1 MKVGVLGG
9 GPAGLFSAWL
19 LQQRGM
25 DVVLFEAQG
34 QVGGI
39 SRSFTWHDFTCDLGA
54 HRLFVQ
60 DETVLRQLLSLV
72 PMGRHL
78 RRSQI
83 YLDSKWV
90 HDPVNVM
97 EILYRY
103 SPKLA
108 VEIMGGYLLRPREM
122 PVDSFNAF
130 VHQKYGVPLNRF
142 FFSPYTEKLFGISG
156 DEISADW
163 ARRKVRI
170 SGPLDFVR
178 ESSKKHFSYF
188 YYPVRGGYGA
198 IIDRVYRDLRE
209 QVRLNAPVVSLE
221 ARDDFGVNAVIYE
234 QDGARLREPVDAVI
248 ATISLPAVG
257 RTLGF
262 EFALNYRGVDFIYL
276 LIDRPLLSDNH
287 WVYFMDK
294 DAAINRLVEFKN
306 LSPVDQPPDRTV
318 VCAEVT
324 SAWDDV
330 TEQVQADLIHSGLLT
345 RDEILD
351 TLLLHQDFGYPVY
364 DLDYARNL
372 ETVHETLG
380 RFDNLHF
387 VGRSAEFEHL
397 ELDDIYAS
405 ALALAN
411 ELAPGSA
418 VTEQQEAAMEMQSSA
433 PLVYA
438 VVLTFNHYEDTHES
452 LTSIQQLNYK
462 NLKIL
467 VVDNGS
473 TDGTPEK
480 VQADF
485 PEVEV
490 IETGHNLG
498 VPWGYNVGFSY
509 TLQAGAEYVLMLNND
524 TVVDP
529 QLLMHLM
536 AAGEPDPQAGI
547 MVPKI
552 LYYDDPEVVW
562 SVGGRYR
569 KFPPAHVILGQ
580 DRPSSEF
587 DEPFYLEYA
596 LSCGLLIHRRAF
608 ESAGLFDPGYFFF
621 FDDWDFTHRVRAHGL
636 HIIFVPEAE
645 MWHKVSKSTR
655 DSNKASFFWK
665 TWGESSARFYRRHG
679 RPVWLSLPVHIG
691 YIMVR
696 EFIKGNGRMLKH
708 FWAGVRAGLSK
719 PLGPIPPADSIPLPS
734 AQLRVPEKS

>member
-1 MKVGVLGG
+1 VKIGILGG
-9 GPAGLFSAWL
+9 GPAGLFSGWM
-19 LQQRGM
+19 LQQRGV
-25 DVVLFEAQG
+25 DVVVFEAAAE
-34 QVGGI
+34 VGGI
-39 SRSFTWHDFTCDLGA
+39 SRSFEWHGFTCDLGT
-54 HRLFVQ
+54 HRLFTQ
-60 DETVLRQLLSLV
+60 NESVLRQLLALV

-83 YLDSKWV
+83 YLGGKWLR
-90 HDPVNVM
+90 DPVNVV

-108 VEIMGGYLLRPREM
+108 AEIIGGYLFRPRGI
-122 PVDSFNAF
+122 PVDSFNAY
-130 VHQKYGVPLNRF
+130 VHQKYGVPLSRF
-142 FFSPYTEKLFGISG
+142 FFSPYTEKLFGIPG

-170 SGPLDFVR
+170 SGPLDFLR
-178 ESSKKHFSYF
+178 ESSKKQFSYF

-198 IIDRVYRDLRE
+198 IIDRVYHDLHE

-221 ARDDFGVNAVIYE
+221 SRDDSNVNAVIYR
-234 QDGARLREPVDAVI
+234 QDGARRREPVDAVI

-257 RTLGF
+257 QALGF
-262 EFALNYRGVDFIYL
+262 EFTLNYRSVDFVYL
-276 LIDRPLLSDNH
+276 LIDRSLLSDNH
-287 WVYFMDK
+287 WIYFMDK
-294 DAAINRLVEFKN
+294 DIAINRLVEFKN
-306 LSPVDQPPDRTV
+306 LSPVDQPPERTV

-324 SAWDDV
+324 STWDDV
-330 TEQVQADLIHSGLLT
+330 VDQVQADLIRSGLLT
-345 RDEILD
+345 RDEVLD
-351 TLLLHQDFGYPVY
+351 TLELHQDFGYPVY

-372 ETVHETLG
+372 ATVHKTLG

-397 ELDDIYAS
+397 ELDDIYGS
-405 ALALAN
+405 ALALTN
-411 ELAPGSA
+411 ELVP
-418 VTEQQEAAMEMQSSA
+418 VEMITPQQEAGMETQSSV

-438 VVLTFNHYEDTHES
+438 VVLTFNHYEDTHECLS
-452 LTSIQQLNYK
+452 SIQQVNYD
-462 NLKIL
+462 NLKVL

-480 VQADF
+480 VQANF

-490 IETGHNLG
+490 IGTGHNLG
-498 VPWGYNVGFSY
+498 VPWGYNVGFSFA
-509 TLQAGAEYVLMLNND
+509 LQSGAEYVLMLNND
-524 TVVDP
+524 TIVDP
-529 QLLMHLM
+529 QILAHLI
-536 AAGEPDPQAGI
+536 AASEPDPQAGI
-547 MVPKI
+547 IVPKI
-552 LYYDDPEVVW
+552 LYYDDPGVVW

-587 DEPFYLEYA
+587 DESFYLEYA

-636 HIIFVPEAE
+636 HIIFVPEAK

-679 RPVWLSLPVHIG
+679 QPVWLSLLVHIG

-708 FWAGVRAGLSK
+708 FWMGVRAGLSK
-719 PLGPIPPADSIPLPS
+719 PLGPIPSADSIPLPS
-734 AQLRVPEKS
+734 AKLRAPEKS

>member
-1 MKVGVLGG
+1 
-9 GPAGLFSAWL
+9 
-19 LQQRGM
+19 
-25 DVVLFEAQG
+25 
-34 QVGGI
+34 
-39 SRSFTWHDFTCDLGA
+39 
-54 HRLFVQ
+54 
-60 DETVLRQLLSLV
+60 
-72 PMGRHL
+72 
-78 RRSQI
+78 
-83 YLDSKWV
+83 
-90 HDPVNVM
+90 
-97 EILYRY
+97 
-103 SPKLA
+103 
-108 VEIMGGYLLRPREM
+108 M

-170 SGPLDFVR
+170 SGLLDFLR

-198 IIDRVYRDLRE
+198 IIDRVYRDLRA
-209 QVRLNAPVVSLE
+209 QVRLNAPLVSLE
-221 ARDDFGVNAVIYE
+221 VRDDASVDAVIYE
-234 QDGARLREPVDAVI
+234 QDGAHRRESVDAVI

-257 RTLGF
+257 RALGF
-262 EFALNYRGVDFIYL
+262 EFALNYRGVDFVYL
-276 LIDRPLLSDNH
+276 LIDRPLLSDKH
-287 WVYFMDK
+287 WIYFMDK

-324 SAWDDV
+324 SAWDSV
-330 TEQVQADLIHSGLLT
+330 AEQVQADLIRSGLLT
-345 RDEILD
+345 QDEVLD
-351 TLLLHQDFGYPVY
+351 TLVLHQDFGYPVY

-372 ETVHETLG
+372 ATVRERLG
-380 RFDNLHF
+380 RFDNLHL

-411 ELAPGSA
+411 ELAPVGA
-418 VTEQQEAAMEMQSSA
+418 MTEQQETRMETKSSA

-438 VVLTFNHYEDTHES
+438 VVLTFNHYEDTYEC
-452 LTSIQQLNYK
+452 LTSIQELNYES
-462 NLKIL
+462 LKIL

-473 TDGTPEK
+473 TDGTPEE

-509 TLQAGAEYVLMLNND
+509 ALQAGAEYVLMLNND

-529 QLLMHLM
+529 QLLTHLM
-536 AAGEPDPQAGI
+536 VAGEPDPQAGI

-569 KFPPAHVILGQ
+569 TFPPAHVILGQ

-621 FDDWDFTHRVRAHGL
+621 FDDWDFTHRVRASGL

-645 MWHKVSKSTR
+645 MWHKISKSTR

-679 RPVWLSLPVHIG
+679 RPVWLSLSVHIG
-691 YIMVR
+691 YIMAR

-719 PLGPIPPADSIPLPS
+719 PLGPIPPADSIPLLS
-734 AQLRVPEKS
+734 TQLRAPEKS

>member
-34 QVGGI
+34 KAGGI
-39 SRSFTWHDFTCDLGA
+39 SRSFTWHGFTCDLGA
-54 HRLFVQ
+54 HRLFAQ
-60 DETVLRQLLSLV
+60 DESVLRQLLSLV

-83 YLDSKWV
+83 YLGGKWV
-90 HDPVNVM
+90 RDPVNVV

-108 VEIMGGYLLRPREM
+108 VAIIGGYLFRPRGM

-170 SGPLDFVR
+170 SGPLDFLR

-221 ARDDFGVNAVIYE
+221 ARDDAGVDAVIHE
-234 QDGARLREPVDAVI
+234 QDDARHREPVDAVI

-257 RTLGF
+257 RALGF
-262 EFALNYRGVDFIYL
+262 EFTLNYRGVDFVYL

-287 WVYFMDK
+287 WIYFMDK
-294 DAAINRLVEFKN
+294 GAAINRLVEFKN

-324 SAWDDV
+324 STWDDV
-330 TEQVQADLIHSGLLT
+330 AGQVQADLIRSGLLT
-345 RDEILD
+345 QDEILD
-351 TLLLHQDFGYPVY
+351 TLVLHQDFAYPVY

-372 ETVHETLG
+372 ATVHETLR

-411 ELAPGSA
+411 ELAPVGA
-418 VTEQQEAAMEMQSSA
+418 TTEQQEAAMDMQPSA

-438 VVLTFNHYEDTHES
+438 VVLTFNHYEDTQEC
-452 LTSIQQLNYK
+452 LASIQKLNDE

-509 TLQAGAEYVLMLNND
+509 ALQAGAEYVLMLNND
-524 TVVDP
+524 TVVDQ
-529 QLLMHLM
+529 QLLTHLM

-691 YIMVR
+691 YIIAR

-734 AQLRVPEKS
+734 AQLRTPEKS

>member
-1 MKVGVLGG
+1 MKIGILGG
-9 GPAGLFSAWL
+9 GPAGLFTAWL
-19 LQQRGM
+19 LQQRGVE
-25 DVVLFEAQG
+25 VVIFEAAE

-39 SRSFTWHDFTCDLGA
+39 SRSFEWRGFTCDLGA
-54 HRLFVQ
+54 HRLFTQ
-60 DETVLRQLLSLV
+60 DESVLRQLLALV

-78 RRSQI
+78 RRSQL
-83 YLDSKWV
+83 YLGGKWAR
-90 HDPVNVM
+90 DPVNVV

-108 VEIMGGYLLRPREM
+108 AEIIGGYVFRPREM
-122 PVDSFNAF
+122 PVDSFNAY
-130 VHQKYGVPLNRF
+130 VHQKYGAPLNRF
-142 FFSPYTEKLFGISG
+142 FFSPYTEKLFGIPG

-170 SGPLDFVR
+170 SGPLDFLR

-188 YYPVRGGYGA
+188 YYPVEGGYGA

-209 QVRLNAPVVSLE
+209 QVRLNAPVVALE
-221 ARDDFGVNAVIYE
+221 ADEGRVTGVVYTQDD
-234 QDGARLREPVDAVI
+234 ARHREPVDAVI

-257 RTLGF
+257 RALGF
-262 EFALNYRGVDFIYL
+262 DFALDYRGVDFVYL

-287 WVYFMDK
+287 WIYFMDK
-294 DAAINRLVEFKN
+294 DTAINRLVEFKN
-306 LSPVDQPPDRTV
+306 LSPVGQPPERTV

-324 SAWDDV
+324 SDWDNV
-330 TEQVQADLIHSGLLT
+330 AGQVQADLIRSGLLT
-345 RDEILD
+345 RKEIVD
-351 TLLLHQDFGYPVY
+351 TLVLRQEHGYPIY
-364 DLDYARNL
+364 DLDYAQNL
-372 ETVHETLG
+372 ALVRETLG
-380 RFDNLHF
+380 RFENLHF

-397 ELDDIYAS
+397 ELDDIYAN

-411 ELAPGSA
+411 TLAPAAMPVGR
-418 VTEQQEAAMEMQSSA
+418 QEAVMETTSAA

-438 VVLTFNHYEDTHES
+438 VVLTYNHYEDTREC
-452 LTSIQQLNYK
+452 LESIQKLEYD
-462 NLKIL
+462 NLKVL

-473 TDGTPEK
+473 ADGTPAQ
-480 VQADF
+480 VRANF

-490 IETGHNLG
+490 VETGHNLG
-498 VPWGYNVGFSY
+498 VPWGYNVGFSHA
-509 TLQAGAEYVLMLNND
+509 LKASADYVLMLNND

-529 QLLMHLM
+529 QMLAHLVD
-536 AAGEPDPQAGI
+536 AAEPDTQAGI

-569 KFPPAHVILGQ
+569 KFPPAHIILGQ
-580 DRPSSEF
+580 DRPSAEF
-587 DEPFYLEYA
+587 NEPFYLEYA

-621 FDDWDFTHRVRAHGL
+621 FDDWDFTHRVRAQGL
-636 HIIFVPEAE
+636 HIAFVPAAE

-679 RPVWLSLPVHIG
+679 RPVWLSLGINVG
-691 YIMVR
+691 YLMAR
-696 EFIKGNGRMLKH
+696 ELLKGNGPMLKH
-708 FWAGVRAGLSK
+708 FWAGVRDGLSK
-719 PLGPIPPADSIPLPS
+719 PLGPIPAVGDTVLPTT
-734 AQLRVPEKS
+734 ATEA